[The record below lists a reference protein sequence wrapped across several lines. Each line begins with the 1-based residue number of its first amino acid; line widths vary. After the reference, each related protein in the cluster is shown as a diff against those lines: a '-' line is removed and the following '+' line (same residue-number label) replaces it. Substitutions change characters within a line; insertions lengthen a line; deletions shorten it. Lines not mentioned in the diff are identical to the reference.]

1 MNSPASNP
9 SDSVRHGIMAGL
21 TAYLVWGLVPVFFK
35 QFHGISAVEI
45 IAHRVVW
52 SLLLMGGVLF
62 FGSGYAQVWST
73 TRNPRKLARVA
84 LGSLMVLINWLIFV
98 YGVNTDQILATSLGY
113 FILPLLNVAI
123 GVMVLG
129 ERLRRAQ
136 WLAVAFAAAG
146 VLIETLRVGSLPW
159 ISLALAGSFAFYGVL
174 RKQLAMDSASG
185 LFLET
190 ACIAPVAIIYLLWLD
205 HAGVG
210 HFGEAEVTSALLVAS
225 GPVTAIPLLL
235 FAIAARRLPLNTM
248 GFLQYLAPSISFMV
262 AVLVYAEP
270 MNLTRSAGFTAI
282 WVGLAIYTLDMWR
295 QSRRSASL

>member
-1 MNSPASNP
+1 MTPTVSNA
-9 SDSVRHGIMAGL
+9 SDSVRHGIITGL
-21 TAYLVWGLVPVFFK
+21 SAYLIWGLVPVFFK
-35 QFHGISAVEI
+35 QLHGISAIEI
-45 IAHRVVW
+45 IAHRVIW
-52 SLLLMGGVLF
+52 SLLLMGGVLL
-62 FGSGYAQVWST
+62 FGSGYAQVWNT
-73 TRNPRKLARVA
+73 IRNPRKLARVA
-84 LGSLMVLINWLIFV
+84 LGSLMVFINWLVFV
-98 YGVNTDQILATSLGY
+98 YGINTDQILATSLGY
-113 FILPLLNVAI
+113 FILPILNVAI

-129 ERLRRAQ
+129 ERLRRVQ

-159 ISLALAGSFAFYGVL
+159 ISLALAGSFAFYGLL

-190 ACIAPVAIIYLLWLD
+190 ACIAPFAMAYLLWLD
-205 HAGVG
+205 HTAVG
-210 HFGEAEVTSALLVAS
+210 RFGESVLTSTLLVAS

-270 MNLTRSAGFTAI
+270 MNSTRSAGFTAI